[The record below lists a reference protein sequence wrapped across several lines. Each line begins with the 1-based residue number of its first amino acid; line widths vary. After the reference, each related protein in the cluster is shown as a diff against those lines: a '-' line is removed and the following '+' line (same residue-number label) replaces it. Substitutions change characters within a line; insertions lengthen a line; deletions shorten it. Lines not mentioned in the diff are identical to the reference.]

1 MHDVVSEAASVALAL
16 IVLTCICRYLYI
28 FGWKIRIAVDTTTR
42 LGDCFKY
49 LLIEFFSYAVIG
61 VACAFVILILKS
73 TPENAQLI
81 ASVAGQYQSV
91 FGIASTCI
99 LISLTAIVMPLLA
112 ELLANTLL
120 AEFDL
125 NPEQIFQSELISMKH
140 QGCRVNS
147 KSSDELLK
155 MTNKGGRQS

>member
-1 MHDVVSEAASVALAL
+1 MHDVVSEAASVALVV
-16 IVLTCICRYLYI
+16 IILTCMLRYLYI

-61 VACAFVILILKS
+61 TACSLGILVLKATS
-73 TPENAQLI
+73 ENAQLI
-81 ASVAGQYQSV
+81 VSVAGQHQSV

-99 LISLTAIVMPLLA
+99 LISLTAIIMPLLA

-120 AEFDL
+120 VEFDL
-125 NPEQIFQSELISMKH
+125 NPDDIFRSELISAKH

-147 KSSDELLK
+147 KSADDLLK
-155 MTNKGGRQS
+155 MTNKGGHQS

>member
-1 MHDVVSEAASVALAL
+1 MHDIVSETAPIALVAIA
-16 IVLTCICRYLYI
+16 LTCTLRYLYI

-42 LGDCFKY
+42 LNDCFKY
-49 LLIEFFSYAVIG
+49 LLIEFFSYVTIG
-61 VACAFVILILKS
+61 SACALGILILKATS
-73 TPENAQLI
+73 ENAQLI
-81 ASVAGQYQSV
+81 ASVAGQCQSV

-99 LISLTAIVMPLLA
+99 LISLTAIIMPLLA

-125 NPEQIFQSELISMKH
+125 NPNEIFRSEFISMKH
-140 QGCRVNS
+140 QGCRAKS

-155 MTNKGGRQS
+155 MTNKGGR

>member
-1 MHDVVSEAASVALAL
+1 MHGIVSETASVALAA
-16 IVLTCICRYLYI
+16 IVLTCMLRYLYI

-49 LLIEFFSYAVIG
+49 LLIEFFSYAAIG
-61 VACAFVILILKS
+61 AACSLGILILKATS
-73 TPENAQLI
+73 ENTQLI
-81 ASVAGQYQSV
+81 ASVAGQHQSV
-91 FGIASTCI
+91 FGIVSTCI

-125 NPEQIFQSELISMKH
+125 NPEQIFRSELISMKR
-140 QGCRVNS
+140 QGCRAKS

-155 MTNKGGRQS
+155 MMNKGGR

>member
-1 MHDVVSEAASVALAL
+1 MHDIVSETASVALAV
-16 IVLTCICRYLYI
+16 IALTCTLRYLYI
-28 FGWKIRIAVDTTTR
+28 FGWKIRIAVNTTTR
-42 LGDCFKY
+42 LSDCFKY
-49 LLIEFFSYAVIG
+49 LLIDFFSYIAIG
-61 VACAFVILILKS
+61 SACALGILILKATS
-73 TPENAQLI
+73 DNTQLI

-125 NPEQIFQSELISMKH
+125 NPEQIFRSALISMKR

-147 KSSDELLK
+147 KSVDDLLK
-155 MTNKGGRQS
+155 MTNKGGHQS